1 MKKIFIILLTIL
13 LSCNITLVCGESAT
27 IKENLNKATV
37 YYNSDNYQNA
47 LDYYVKAVQTRES
60 NSGTTYYRLAYS
72 WENVNPNASKYF
84 SKFYSIAAYCFERD
98 NDTENKYYSYSVKKE
113 EKFKITHTNLDENK
127 IQKII
132 NNYLTEKK
140 INYKKNKSSKKK
152 DGESSDVLPIIIAAI
167 VALFCTKKFGSK
179 SGKATSQANKNF
191 YKQEISEDEIS
202 QNNRIISKYLY
213 QCSKCGKIL
222 KSTTTPQSSTTC
234 IENNYHSW
242 KKIAED
248 GNNIYQCKKC
258 GLAIGCKSTPQST
271 TTCINQNYH
280 SWTKIAEKG
289 DNLYE
294 CRKCGKTLKCKS
306 TPQSTTTC
314 ENRSY
319 HSWHKI

>member
-1 MKKIFIILLTIL
+1 MKKLFVFIILFTCFNFALI
-13 LSCNITLVCGESAT
+13 CEEH
-27 IKENLNKATV
+27 ENLDKATT
-37 YYNSDNYQNA
+37 YYNSDDYTNA
-47 LDYYVKAVQTRES
+47 LDYYVNSVLGGES

-98 NDTENKYYSYSVKKE
+98 NDTENKYYSYSINKE
-113 EKFKITHTNLDENK
+113 EKFNTNHDNLNENK
-127 IQKII
+127 IEKII

-152 DGESSDVLPIIIAAI
+152 DGESSDVLPIILAAI
-167 VALFCTKKFGSK
+167 IGLFCTKKFGGK
-179 SGKATSQANKNF
+179 SGKATSQANKNS
-191 YKQEISEDEIS
+191 YNQEISEDEIS

-222 KSTTTPQSSTTC
+222 KSTTTPQNSTTC
-234 IENNYHSW
+234 I
-242 KKIAED
+242 
-248 GNNIYQCKKC
+248 GN
-258 GLAIGCKSTPQST
+258 
-271 TTCINQNYH
+271 NYH

-319 HSWHKI
+319 HSWHRI